1 MRMASTWTVL
11 MVLWAA
17 TGSAQSPETHA
28 GADVPDFRVTVVGY
42 ILEDFQARIGSYF
55 ELRRTLEEGLP
66 PLVVTENPADILRAE
81 RALARRIRAARAPL
95 PGQLF
100 TPDIR
105 AEFRRVLRLETT
117 TDVVESI
124 MGENPGEFSHRIND
138 TYPKE
143 RPLATTP
150 ANILALLPQLPAD
163 LQYRF
168 LGRML
173 VLHDT
178 RANVILDRIACAL
191 PCRDH

>member
-1 MRMASTWTVL
+1 MASTWTVL
-11 MVLWAA
+11 MVLWAS
-17 TGSAQSPETHA
+17 TGSAQSPATHA

-42 ILEDFQARIGSYF
+42 ILEDFHARVGRYL
-55 ELRRTLEEGLP
+55 ELRRALEEGLP
-66 PLVVTENPADILRAE
+66 PLVVTENQADILRAE
-81 RALARRIRAARAPL
+81 HALAIRIRAARAPR

-105 AEFRRVLRLETT
+105 EEFRRVLRLEITA
-117 TDVVESI
+117 DAVESI
-124 MGENPGEFSHRIND
+124 MGENPGEFSHHING

-150 ANILALLPQLPAD
+150 ANILALLPELPAD
-163 LQYRF
+163 IQYRF
-168 LGRML
+168 LGRTL

-191 PCRDH
+191 SCR